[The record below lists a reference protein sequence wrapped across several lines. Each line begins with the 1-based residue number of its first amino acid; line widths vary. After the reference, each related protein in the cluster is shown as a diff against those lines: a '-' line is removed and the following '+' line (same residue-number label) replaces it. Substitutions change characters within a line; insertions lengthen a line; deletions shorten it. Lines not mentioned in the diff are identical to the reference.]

1 MSHPAP
7 PSTAS
12 PRQRKIAWLCLAMTA
27 GVVLGLAATFG
38 ISAFARRGWLPV
50 LTDSAFDAARQR
62 WQQNGP
68 DHYNVVATVTGR
80 QSATYRVEVRGGEVL
95 QALRNGLPLRQRRTM
110 GTWSVPG
117 MFGTI
122 SADLESQHRIAAGTA
137 DRNTPHVRLRAAFD
151 RQLGYP
157 IRYHRM
163 EVRSGGNYEV
173 SWEVEFESLAPQT
186 VEP

>member
-1 MSHPAP
+1 
-7 PSTAS
+7 
-12 PRQRKIAWLCLAMTA
+12 
-27 GVVLGLAATFG
+27 
-38 ISAFARRGWLPV
+38 
-50 LTDSAFDAARQR
+50 
-62 WQQNGP
+62 
-68 DHYNVVATVTGR
+68 
-80 QSATYRVEVRGGEVL
+80 
-95 QALRNGLPLRQRRTM
+95 
-110 GTWSVPG
+110 

-122 SADLESQHRIAAGTA
+122 SADLGSQHRIAAGTA